1 MNKFLFKSTDADF
14 KKMFSIIETM
24 QKNILYITY
33 HLDKCLVILRKQEV
47 DAGVQKQ
54 VDDFY
59 SDDNQ
64 KDIPEEEKDTA

>member
-14 KKMFSIIETM
+14 KKMSSTIDSI

-33 HLDKCLVILRKQEV
+33 HLDKCLVILRKQEI
-47 DAGVQKQ
+47 DSGVQKQ

-59 SDDNQ
+59 DNKETSPQTDSDEQ
-64 KDIPEEEKDTA
+64 

>member
-33 HLDKCLVILRKQEV
+33 HLDKCLVILRRQET
-47 DAGVQKQ
+47 DKGTQKQ

-59 SDDNQ
+59 ETSPQTDSDEQ
-64 KDIPEEEKDTA
+64 

>member
-33 HLDKCLVILRKQEV
+33 HLDKCLVILRTQET
-47 DAGVQKQ
+47 DRGTQKQ
-54 VDDFY
+54 VTDFY
-59 SDDNQ
+59 ED
-64 KDIPEEEKDTA
+64 KEHIPDSEADLD

>member
-14 KKMFSIIETM
+14 KKIFSILENL

-33 HLDKCLVILRKQEV
+33 HLDKCLVLLRKQET
-47 DAGVQKQ
+47 DTGVQKQ

-59 SDDNQ
+59 YKSETSPQTDADEQ
-64 KDIPEEEKDTA
+64 